1 MHSFNIDICVGKR
14 FLETYAIHLISKYLL
29 RRVAALHG
37 IKGIPMRNPIELE
50 INVFG
55 DATRLTI
62 SGLADFFAEVY
73 PNTVSW
79 VPEYETNLGLT
90 RVRTLSRWA
99 ELQAPK
105 ALELTTL
112 DQDFVAR
119 GLDMGYAQAPML
131 TERDAQYFI
140 ALRDHIVPAM
150 EPDTRSEFDSWF
162 EGMCAQAAAN
172 RQQHKSVVVDEL
184 PFIPNNPSRQT
195 FFSNPERDE
204 RFAAALRSMD
214 GRITSIDIIPSG
226 RSLLSSGPQSRQQ
239 FRNDREAPSRGKKGR
254 VKMFANKNGAVYP
267 KPGGTRGY

>member
-29 RRVAALHG
+29 RQVAALHG
-37 IKGIPMRNPIELE
+37 IKGIPMLNPIELE

-55 DATRLTI
+55 DVTRLTI
-62 SGLADFFAEVY
+62 TGLADFFAEVY

-112 DQDFVAR
+112 DQDFIAR
-119 GLDMGYAQAPML
+119 GLDMGYAQAPMM

-150 EPDTRSEFDSWF
+150 EPDVRSEFDSWF

-195 FFSNPERDE
+195 FFSTPERDD
-204 RFAAALRSMD
+204 RFAAALRAMD
-214 GRITSIDIIPSG
+214 GRITSIDIVPAG

-254 VKMFANKNGAVYP
+254 VKSFAGKNGGVWP